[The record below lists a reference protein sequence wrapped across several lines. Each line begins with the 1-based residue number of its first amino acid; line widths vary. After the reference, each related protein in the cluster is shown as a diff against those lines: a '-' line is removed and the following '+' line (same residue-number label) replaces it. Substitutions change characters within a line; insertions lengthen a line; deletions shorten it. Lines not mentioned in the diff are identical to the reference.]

1 VRSFPA
7 ITGKQLCRFL
17 RRIAAG
23 KFSLGDLRMRSIKR
37 NAWVGWLLL
46 GGLLLV
52 SGGCEKLKA
61 RDQLNKGV
69 AAYKGGK
76 YPLAIEH
83 FKSAVELD
91 PTLINAK
98 LYLATAYANQYVP
111 GSEQEDNVKMA
122 EQAIAEFQN
131 VLQDDPNNEGSI
143 QGIANLYFQMKR
155 MDQAKEFYKKQIA
168 LDPNNA
174 EAYYSIAVIDWTE
187 AYQERMEL
195 RARTKT
201 PQDAP
206 IKDAKERQALAEK
219 NTPAIQ
225 EGMNSLNKAMELR
238 PDYDDAMAYLN
249 LLYREK
255 ADLEDSTEAR
265 AEDLKTA
272 DKWIETTLEI
282 KKKKAAKASAKTSG

>member
-1 VRSFPA
+1 M
-7 ITGKQLCRFL
+7 K
-17 RRIAAG
+17 
-23 KFSLGDLRMRSIKR
+23 SIKR

-46 GGLLLV
+46 AGLLLV
-52 SGGCEKLKA
+52 SSGCEKLKA

-69 AAYKGGK
+69 AAYKAAK
-76 YPLAIEH
+76 YPVAIEH
-83 FKSAVELD
+83 FKNAVELD
-91 PTLINAK
+91 PSLVNAK

-111 GSEQEDNVKMA
+111 GSDQEDNLKLG
-122 EQAIAEFQN
+122 EQAISEFEK
-131 VLQDDPNNEGSI
+131 VLADDPSNVSSI

-168 LDPNNA
+168 LDPTNA
-174 EAYYSIAVIDWTE
+174 EAYYSVGVIDWTQ
-187 AYQERMEL
+187 AYQPRMEL
-195 RARTKT
+195 KARTKT
-201 PQDAP
+201 APDAP
-206 IKDAKERQALAEK
+206 IKDPKERQALAEK
-219 NTPAIQ
+219 NTPVIQ

-255 ADLEDSTEAR
+255 ADLEESTEAR

-282 KKKKAAKASAKTSG
+282 KKKKAAKAATKTAG